1 MGDFPRIEEL
11 KSKLKILHS
20 KPKDMEQPTYDL
32 LIDLTTDKMIEEVAA
47 FINAPV
53 EEIPKGLDS
62 AMLMRLSSWFTDS
75 GVLVSSNDRLTGSV
89 KSVTEGD
96 GSVSW
101 NTPAWALTK
110 LSDTLLINDELTRT
124 LVKYRRMAGWGGER
138 GERSYGTN
146 S

>member
-20 KPKDMEQPTYDL
+20 KPKDMEQPTYNL

-62 AMLMRLSSWFTDS
+62 AMLMRLSGWFVDS
-75 GVLVSSNDRLTGSV
+75 GALVPAADRVQGVV

-96 GSVSW
+96 ASVSW
-101 NTPAWALTK
+101 QSPTWATAK
-110 LSDTLLINDELTRT
+110 LSETVLINEDFAKL
-124 LVKYRRMAGWGGER
+124 LVKYRRLAGWSTER
-138 GERSYGTN
+138 GARIYGTK
-146 S
+146 